1 MLCTYPTTC
10 ISPCATF
17 LDLYLQ
23 FTAGRERP
31 LRIKELSMAKDRS
44 WPEAA
49 SQLLK
54 RRRRPLAG
62 VTDFCRCEL
71 PRLLPPICTAS
82 QCFYSDGVGHK
93 KSKKQRRNQSKCRF
107 HWTLMDVLGSPWIC
121 RLRDYSALTRLAP
134 AGPPSKTPAFNFAW
148 RRSCRTRLLSVGGSN
163 GRRRAVETWRGF
175 PKFLWGFA
183 G

>member
-1 MLCTYPTTC
+1 MVNRQR
-10 ISPCATF
+10 PCKCCCLRPGYTR
-17 LDLYLQ
+17 
-23 FTAGRERP
+23 GRRSAVRQPERIA
-31 LRIKELSMAKDRS
+31 LRIVNSRLEIHTRIPDRV
-44 WPEAA
+44 A
-49 SQLLK
+49 
-54 RRRRPLAG
+54 
-62 VTDFCRCEL
+62 DFCRCEL